1 VPDRTLTCR
10 DCQQEFTFTEG
21 EQQFF
26 AQRGF
31 TEPTRC
37 AECRRKRKMERD
49 ADAGGYGGGGYGG
62 GDYGGGGR
70 GGGRGYGGGGGGRRG
85 GRY

>member
-1 VPDRTLTCR
+1 MPDRTLNCR
-10 DCQQEFTFTEG
+10 DCQQPFTFTEG

-26 AQRGF
+26 SQRGF

-37 AECRRKRKMERD
+37 PDCRRKRKMERD
-49 ADAGGYGGGGYGG
+49 EDSGGGYGGGGGGYGG
-62 GDYGGGGR
+62 G
-70 GGGRGYGGGGGGRRG
+70 GGGGGGRRG

>member
-1 VPDRTLTCR
+1 MDRYENHGPKGGARVPDRTLTCR

-26 AQRGF
+26 SQRGF

-37 AECRRKRKMERD
+37 PDCRRKRKMERD
-49 ADAGGYGGGGYGG
+49 QDSGGYGGGYGG
-62 GDYGGGGR
+62 
-70 GGGRGYGGGGGGRRG
+70 GGGGGGRRG

>member
-1 VPDRTLTCR
+1 LTCR

-26 AQRGF
+26 SQRGF

-37 AECRRKRKMERD
+37 PDCRRKRKMERD
-49 ADAGGYGGGGYGG
+49 QDAGDYGGGGYGG
-62 GDYGGGGR
+62 GG
-70 GGGRGYGGGGGGRRG
+70 GGGGGGRRG